1 MIWGQLDSGLRY
13 AVKQAGCSVSWCS
26 LSIKAGSRYEGEHHS
41 GIAHFTEHCLFK
53 GTIFKSAKQ
62 INSCL
67 DVLGGELNA
76 FTTKEEIVLH
86 ATVLKDDLQK
96 AAGLLLELA
105 TCATFPQKEIET
117 EKGVVIDEINSYKDS
132 PADEIYDRGEEMFF
146 AGHPLGNS
154 ILGKASSVKK
164 ISSEEL
170 SSYFEERFTAGNMA
184 LSIVSPEPE
193 VEIEKLVKKLC
204 GKYQLASGGQRTEDR
219 LSPPDFNLFEKVSD
233 KRNHEANAMIACQ
246 APSLFGGKDRFT
258 AILLSN
264 ILGGPA
270 SNSILNS
277 ILREKNGWVYGIEC
291 SYTQYQDGG
300 IMAITLGCER
310 ENLDKCL
317 KEVNKAISKFQTGN
331 LSDRRLKAAKRQLL
345 GQLAISS
352 ENGETQCLSMG
363 KSMLAFGR
371 IAPDTEN
378 KAHIEEITSE
388 DIRQMALRVF
398 APDRISR
405 LIYL

>member
-13 AVKQAGCSVSWCS
+13 AVKQAGTSVSWCS
-26 LSIKAGSRYEGEHHS
+26 LSIRAGSRYEGKHHS

-53 GTIFKSAKQ
+53 GTSQKSARQ
-62 INSCL
+62 INSYL

-86 ATVLKDDLQK
+86 ATVLREDLPK
-96 AAGLLLELA
+96 AAGLLLELG
-105 TCATFPQKEIET
+105 TCATFPLKEIET

-132 PADEIYDRGEEMFF
+132 PADEIYDKSEEMFF
-146 AGHPLGNS
+146 EGHPLGKS
-154 ILGKASSVKK
+154 ILGRTSSVKK

-170 SSYFEERFTAGNMA
+170 GQYYKERFCAGNMA

-193 VEIEKLVKKLC
+193 KKMEMLVKKLC
-204 GKYQLASGGQRTEDR
+204 AKYPPPVGDTSAEDKFD
-219 LSPPDFNLFEKVSD
+219 SPVLNFFDKVQD
-233 KRNHEANAMIACQ
+233 KRNHEANAVIACA
-246 APSLFGGKDRFT
+246 APSLFEGKDRFT

-270 SNSILNS
+270 SNSVLNS
-277 ILREKNGWVYGIEC
+277 ILREKYGWVYGIEC
-291 SYTQYQDGG
+291 SYTQYLDGG

-317 KEVNKAISKFQTGN
+317 KAVHRAISSFQTSN
-331 LSDRRLKAAKRQLL
+331 LTEKKLKAAKRQIL

-363 KSMLAFGR
+363 KSMLAFGK
-371 IAPDTEN
+371 IATDAENRNHIDEISPD
-378 KAHIEEITSE
+378 
-388 DIRQMALRVF
+388 DIREMTKRIFDPA
-398 APDRISR
+398 RISR
-405 LIYL
+405 LVYL